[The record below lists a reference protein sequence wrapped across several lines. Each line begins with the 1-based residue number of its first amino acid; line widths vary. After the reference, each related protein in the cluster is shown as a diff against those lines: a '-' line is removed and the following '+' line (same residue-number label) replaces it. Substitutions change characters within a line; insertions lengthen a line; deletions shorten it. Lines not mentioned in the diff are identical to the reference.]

1 MYGVRA
7 LYHAAHF
14 IPVNGVHALH
24 HAAHFLLVHGVRALQ
39 HATCFLPVSCV
50 CARHHAAC
58 FLTVHSVRALHHAAC
73 SGPDTYI
80 VHGAP
85 ARQFGTRHH
94 NAGHLNKDDWRHRGM
109 KKGAA

>member
-1 MYGVRA
+1 M
-7 LYHAAHF
+7 
-14 IPVNGVHALH
+14 
-24 HAAHFLLVHGVRALQ
+24 LLVFYQ
-39 HATCFLPVSCV
+39 CTVSVTFILLLIFYQC
-50 CARHHAAC
+50 
-58 FLTVHSVRALHHAAC
+58 TMSIVRALHHAAC